1 MEYLIRSKDEMVEF
15 AENIAKQTKKGDI
28 ILLNGDLGSGKTFFS
43 NAFIN
48 YFNKIENRDVEQ
60 ITSPTFNIVKT
71 YKTNNFTIYHFDLY
85 RIKDIEEVY
94 ELDIEDAF
102 ENVSLIE
109 WPDVVRNILPQS
121 GVIDVSIEV
130 VGGDSR
136 KIFVNSKNN
145 PK

>member
-1 MEYLIRSKDEMVEF
+1 MEYLIRSKDEMIEF

-85 RIKDIEEVY
+85 RIKNIEEVY
-94 ELDIEDAF
+94 ELDVEDAF

-109 WPDVVRNILPQS
+109 WPDVVRDVLPE
-121 GVIDVSIEV
+121 GCVIDINIEV
-130 VGGDSR
+130 VDGECR
-136 KIFVNSKNN
+136 RVFIKEKIY
-145 PK
+145 

>member
-1 MEYLIRSKDEMVEF
+1 MEYLIRSQDEMIEF
-15 AENIAKQTKKGDI
+15 AENMAKQTKKGDI

-48 YFNKIENRDVEQ
+48 YFNKIENREIEQ

-94 ELDIEDAF
+94 ELDVEDAF

-109 WPDVVRNILPQS
+109 WPDVVRDVLPEN

-130 VGGDSR
+130 VDGECR
-136 KIFVNSKNN
+136 RVFIKSK
-145 PK
+145 K

>member
-1 MEYLIRSKDEMVEF
+1 MEYLIRSKDEMIEF

-85 RIKDIEEVY
+85 RIKNIEEVY
-94 ELDIEDAF
+94 ELDVEDAF

-109 WPDVVRNILPQS
+109 WPDVVRDVLPEG
-121 GVIDVSIEV
+121 GVIDINIEV
-130 VGGDSR
+130 VDGEYR
-136 KIFVNSKNN
+136 RVFIKEKIY
-145 PK
+145 

>member
-1 MEYLIRSKDEMVEF
+1 MEYLIRSQDEMIEF
-15 AENIAKQTKKGDI
+15 AENMAKQTKKGDI

-94 ELDIEDAF
+94 ELDVEDAF

-109 WPDVVRNILPQS
+109 WPDIVRGVLPEG
-121 GVIDVSIEV
+121 GVIDINIEV
-130 VGGDSR
+130 VDGEGR
-136 KIFVNSKNN
+136 RVFVKEKIY
-145 PK
+145 

>member
-1 MEYLIRSKDEMVEF
+1 MEYLIKSKNEMIEF
-15 AENIAKQTKKGDI
+15 AENLAKQTKKGNI

-94 ELDIEDAF
+94 ELDVEDAF

-109 WPDVVRNILPQS
+109 WPDVVRDFLPKS
-121 GVIDVSIEV
+121 NVIDINI
-130 VGGDSR
+130 
-136 KIFVNSKNN
+136 KIVENN
-145 PK
+145 CRLVLVK

>member
-1 MEYLIRSKDEMVEF
+1 MEYLIKSKNEMIEF
-15 AENIAKQTKKGDI
+15 AENMAKQTKKGNI

-48 YFNKIENRDVEQ
+48 YFNKLENRETEQ

-94 ELDIEDAF
+94 ELDVEDAF

-109 WPDVVRNILPQS
+109 WPDVVRDFLPKS
-121 GVIDVSIEV
+121 NVIDINI
-130 VGGDSR
+130 
-136 KIFVNSKNN
+136 KIVENN
-145 PK
+145 CRLVLVK

>member
-1 MEYLIRSKDEMVEF
+1 MEYLIKSKNEMIEF
-15 AENIAKQTKKGDI
+15 AENMAKQTKRGNI

-48 YFNKIENRDVEQ
+48 YFNKIENREIEQ

-94 ELDIEDAF
+94 ELDVEDAF

-109 WPDVVRNILPQS
+109 WPDVVRDFLPKS
-121 GVIDVSIEV
+121 NVIDINI
-130 VGGDSR
+130 
-136 KIFVNSKNN
+136 KIVENN
-145 PK
+145 CRLVLVK

>member
-1 MEYLIRSKDEMVEF
+1 MEYLIRNKDEMVEF
-15 AENIAKQTKKGDI
+15 AENMAKQTKKGDI

-85 RIKDIEEVY
+85 RIKNIEEVY
-94 ELDIEDAF
+94 ELDVEDAF

-109 WPDVVRNILPQS
+109 WPDVVRDVLPE
-121 GVIDVSIEV
+121 GCVIDINIEV
-130 VGGDSR
+130 VDGEYR
-136 KIFVNSKNN
+136 RVFIKEKIY
-145 PK
+145 

>member
-1 MEYLIRSKDEMVEF
+1 MEYLIKNKNEMIEF
-15 AENIAKQTKKGDI
+15 AEKLAKQTKKGNI

-48 YFNKIENRDVEQ
+48 YFNKNENRDVEQ

-94 ELDIEDAF
+94 ELDVEDAF

-109 WPDVVRNILPQS
+109 WPDVVRDFLPKS
-121 GVIDVSIEV
+121 NVIDINI
-130 VGGDSR
+130 
-136 KIFVNSKNN
+136 KIVENN
-145 PK
+145 CRLVLVK

>member
-1 MEYLIRSKDEMVEF
+1 MEYLIKSKDEMIRF
-15 AENIAKQTKKGDI
+15 AENMAKQIKCGNI

-48 YFNKIENRDVEQ
+48 YFNKIENRGMEQ

-71 YKTNNFTIYHFDLY
+71 YKTNNFMIYHFDLY
-85 RIKDIEEVY
+85 RIKNIEEVY

-109 WPDVVRNILPQS
+109 WPDIVMDVLPKS
-121 GVIDVSIEV
+121 GVINVGIKIVDDGYRLVSVDGE
-130 VGGDSR
+130 
-136 KIFVNSKNN
+136 
-145 PK
+145 

>member
-1 MEYLIRSKDEMVEF
+1 MEYLIKSKNEMIEF
-15 AENIAKQTKKGDI
+15 AENLAKQTKRGNI

-48 YFNKIENRDVEQ
+48 YFNKIENREVEQ

-85 RIKDIEEVY
+85 RIKNIEEVY
-94 ELDIEDAF
+94 ELDVEDAF

-109 WPDVVRNILPQS
+109 WPDVVRDVLPEG
-121 GVIDVSIEV
+121 GVIDINIEV
-130 VGGDSR
+130 VDGECR
-136 KIFVNSKNN
+136 RVFIKEKIY
-145 PK
+145 

>member
-1 MEYLIRSKDEMVEF
+1 MEYLIKSKNEMIEF
-15 AENIAKQTKKGDI
+15 AENLAKQTKKGNI

-48 YFNKIENRDVEQ
+48 YFNKLENREIEQ
-60 ITSPTFNIVKT
+60 ITSPTFNMVKT

-94 ELDIEDAF
+94 ELDVEDAF

-109 WPDVVRNILPQS
+109 WPDVVRDFLPKS
-121 GVIDVSIEV
+121 NVIDINI
-130 VGGDSR
+130 
-136 KIFVNSKNN
+136 KIVENN
-145 PK
+145 CRLVLVK

>member
-1 MEYLIRSKDEMVEF
+1 MEYLIKSKDEMIGF
-15 AENIAKQTKKGDI
+15 AENMAKQIKCGNI

-48 YFNKIENRDVEQ
+48 YFNKIENREIEQ

-71 YKTNNFTIYHFDLY
+71 YKTNNFMIYHFDLY
-85 RIKDIEEVY
+85 RIKNIEEVY

-109 WPDVVRNILPQS
+109 WPDIVKDVLPKS
-121 GVIDVSIEV
+121 GVINVSIRIV
-130 VGGDSR
+130 DGGYRLVSVDGE
-136 KIFVNSKNN
+136 
-145 PK
+145 